1 MEQRVGSTLR
11 AVRVR
16 RGLRQED
23 VAAAAGV
30 SRSTVSRLERGHL
43 AWFVFG
49 TTVRVAAALDV
60 RLDVVPRWR
69 GGELDRLLNARHSA
83 MHELVAA
90 RFAHLPGWQVA
101 PEASFSIYGERGAV
115 DVLGWHAARGML
127 LVVELKTEIVDVQ
140 ELLASVD
147 RKRRLAARIGSE
159 RGWQC
164 RRALAGAWVLV
175 ADGRT
180 NRARL
185 ARHVAVL
192 RTAFPTDGRTM
203 AGWLADPREPISA
216 LSFMQIS
223 HPPNAAQVGSPG
235 RGAHGRRP
243 DRERIRSC
251 ED

>member
-11 AVRVR
+11 AVRTR

-30 SRSTVSRLERGHL
+30 SRATVSRLERGHF
-43 AWFVFG
+43 AWFTFG
-49 TTVRVAAALDV
+49 TTVRVASALDV

-90 RFAHLPGWQVA
+90 RFADLRGWQVV

-140 ELLASVD
+140 DLLASVD
-147 RKRRLAARIGSE
+147 RKRRLAARIGGE

-164 RRALAGAWVLV
+164 RRALTSAWVVV
-175 ADGRT
+175 ADGRA

-216 LSFMQIS
+216 LSFMPIS
-223 HPPNAAQVGSPG
+223 HPPNAGQG
-235 RGAHGRRP
+235 RARGPKARGRALGP
-243 DRERIRSC
+243 EAANSC
-251 ED
+251 GV

>member
-11 AVRVR
+11 AVRTR

-23 VAAAAGV
+23 VAAAASV
-30 SRSTVSRLERGHL
+30 SRATVSRLERGHL
-43 AWFVFG
+43 AWFTFG
-49 TTVRVAAALDV
+49 TAVRVAAALDV
-60 RLDVVPRWR
+60 RLDVVSRWR

-90 RFAHLPGWQVA
+90 RIARLPAWQVV

-140 ELLASVD
+140 DLLASVD
-147 RKRRLAARIGSE
+147 RKRRLAARIGTE

-164 RRALAGAWVLV
+164 RRALTSAWVVV
-175 ADGRT
+175 ADNRT

-223 HPPNAAQVGSPG
+223 HPPNT
-235 RGAHGRRP
+235 RHGRAPGHAARGNAAGHG
-243 DRERIRSC
+243 RTGSC
-251 ED
+251 GG

>member
-30 SRSTVSRLERGHL
+30 STSTVSRLERGHL

-49 TTVRVAAALDV
+49 TSVRVAGALDV

-83 MHELVAA
+83 MHELLAA
-90 RFAHLPGWQVA
+90 RFARLPGWQVV

-140 ELLASVD
+140 DLLVSVD
-147 RKRRLAARIGSE
+147 RKRRLAARIGAD

-164 RRALAGAWVLV
+164 RRAVTSAWVVV

-185 ARHVAVL
+185 ARHTAVL
-192 RTAFPTDGRTM
+192 RTTFPTDGRTM
-203 AGWLADPREPISA
+203 AGWLAGPREPISA

-223 HPPNAAQVGSPG
+223 PPPNAKHDPA
-235 RGAHGRRP
+235 RGCGAREHGAGGM
-243 DRERIRSC
+243 
-251 ED
+251 